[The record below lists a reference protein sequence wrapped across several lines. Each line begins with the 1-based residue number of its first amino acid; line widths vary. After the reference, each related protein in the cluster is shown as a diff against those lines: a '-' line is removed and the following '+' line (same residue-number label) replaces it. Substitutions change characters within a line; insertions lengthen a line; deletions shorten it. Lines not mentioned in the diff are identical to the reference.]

1 MAPFFSLKFM
11 AKYLKDLREI
21 PIIIFSINL
30 SIRYL
35 VSSDEVC
42 LVLLKSILPLKS
54 LLILA
59 HLDSTSDMREIEAFR

>member
-1 MAPFFSLKFM
+1 M

-30 SIRYL
+30 NIRYL

-42 LVLLKSILPLKS
+42 LVLLKLILPLKS